1 MRSPLMPPF
10 SVSKRTLDV
19 TSVSRIGEADTEKRN
34 L

>member
-1 MRSPLMPPF
+1 MSSPLMPLS
-10 SVSKRTLDV
+10 SVDKRINDV